1 LELAELEHQPVVAV
15 TELMELDPNQVLIN
29 LQSQQQTELTQPLVV

>member
-1 LELAELEHQPVVAV
+1 LEPVELEHQPVAVV
-15 TELMELDPNQVLIN
+15 TEVMELDPNQVLIN